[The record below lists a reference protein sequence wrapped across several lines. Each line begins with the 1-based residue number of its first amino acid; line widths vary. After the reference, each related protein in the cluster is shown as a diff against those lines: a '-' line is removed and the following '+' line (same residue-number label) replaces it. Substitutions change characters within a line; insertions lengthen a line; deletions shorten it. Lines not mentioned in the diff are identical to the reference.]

1 MMLRTHMED
10 ENQRGVKLSL
20 SSTDVLNTHI
30 THIHDDESDK
40 LSALGETACL
50 IDPQC
55 PALPTAYGPSCDQW
69 VFLTSARIK
78 GYLEAETRDS

>member
-30 THIHDDESDK
+30 THIYMMMSVINYQLWEKQHVS
-40 LSALGETACL
+40 LVPSALHF
-50 IDPQC
+50 PQYMAH
-55 PALPTAYGPSCDQW
+55 PVISGS
-69 VFLTSARIK
+69 F
-78 GYLEAETRDS
+78 